1 MTVIVTVVQG
11 RATLLQGDVKTELD
25 GELVLLD
32 DSQGTVR
39 VLHAHDGTLP
49 ALVVHDAAQDDSAPW
64 RWSTASGDT
73 LTVSGTQRASV
84 KAP

>member
-1 MTVIVTVVQG
+1 VLRQG
-11 RATLLQGDVKTELD
+11 GVETELA

-32 DSQGTVR
+32 DAQGTVR
-39 VLHAHDGTLP
+39 VLHAHDGTRP
-49 ALVVHDAAQDDSAPW
+49 ALVLHDATPDGNTLW